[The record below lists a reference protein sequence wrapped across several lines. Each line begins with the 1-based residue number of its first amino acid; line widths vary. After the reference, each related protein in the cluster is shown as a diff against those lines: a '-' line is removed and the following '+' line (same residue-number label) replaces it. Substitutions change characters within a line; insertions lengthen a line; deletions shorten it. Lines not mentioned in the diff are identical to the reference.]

1 MLREAELYVWEDEG
15 GVQGFVGLDGD
26 YIAGI
31 FVRDGARSRG
41 IGKTLLDLAKSLR
54 SSLTL
59 NVYQRNSRAVSFY
72 LREGFSLRSESVDE
86 NTGETEYLMGWE
98 ISCFSSHIQSG
109 ISAVSGR
116 GFSMNR
122 NRLQKRTSIWWLE
135 TSAVCS
141 MAMNEMTKV
150 WAGWRP
156 ALSLRP
162 S

>member
-1 MLREAELYVWEDEG
+1 MVRNMKRADLDAVADIWLDTNLKAHNFIPAQYWRSHFEAVKGMLREAELYVWEDEG

-98 ISCFSSHIQSG
+98 I
-109 ISAVSGR
+109 
-116 GFSMNR
+116 
-122 NRLQKRTSIWWLE
+122 
-135 TSAVCS
+135 
-141 MAMNEMTKV
+141 
-150 WAGWRP
+150 
-156 ALSLRP
+156 
-162 S
+162 